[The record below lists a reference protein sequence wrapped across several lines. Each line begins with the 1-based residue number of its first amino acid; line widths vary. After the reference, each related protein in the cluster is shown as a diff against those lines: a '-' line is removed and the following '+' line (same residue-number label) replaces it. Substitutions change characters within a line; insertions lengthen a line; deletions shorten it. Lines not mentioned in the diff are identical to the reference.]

1 LGISSLVAGRI
12 DLAASEHLSEEDYVT
27 WTRRVTPNP
36 DDVVFSY
43 ETRLGE
49 AARIPD
55 GLKCCLGRRMA
66 LMRPDPTRVNAR
78 FLLYAYL
85 GPQFQETIRQ
95 RTIHGSTVDRI
106 PLVQFPRFPICV
118 PQLPEQNAIA
128 AILGSLDDK
137 IELNRRMNQTL
148 EAMAQALFKSW
159 FVDFDPVRAKAVG
172 RPPTRMDAETAALFP
187 DSLEDSVLGEI
198 PQGWSVVPFS
208 QQVNILSGGTPRT
221 AVAEYWDGGIPWVSV
236 VDTVPGPYITETEK
250 TVSHSGVV
258 NSAAKLLP
266 GETVVITARGTVGNC
281 ALLAGPMSMNQSC
294 YGLRGTNGVGQL
306 FLFQQLRDQVGR
318 LKASAHGSVF
328 DTITHA
334 TFDSLDVVAPDVA
347 TLAQYES
354 TVRTLFVRIL
364 NGQQQSKTLAAVRD
378 ALLPKLLSGEIRVK
392 EALEAFNVV
401 L

>member
-128 AILGSLDDK
+128 AILGSLD
-137 IELNRRMNQTL
+137 
-148 EAMAQALFKSW
+148 
-159 FVDFDPVRAKAVG
+159 
-172 RPPTRMDAETAALFP
+172 
-187 DSLEDSVLGEI
+187 
-198 PQGWSVVPFS
+198 
-208 QQVNILSGGTPRT
+208 
-221 AVAEYWDGGIPWVSV
+221 
-236 VDTVPGPYITETEK
+236 
-250 TVSHSGVV
+250 
-258 NSAAKLLP
+258 
-266 GETVVITARGTVGNC
+266 
-281 ALLAGPMSMNQSC
+281 
-294 YGLRGTNGVGQL
+294 
-306 FLFQQLRDQVGR
+306 
-318 LKASAHGSVF
+318 
-328 DTITHA
+328 
-334 TFDSLDVVAPDVA
+334 
-347 TLAQYES
+347 
-354 TVRTLFVRIL
+354 
-364 NGQQQSKTLAAVRD
+364 
-378 ALLPKLLSGEIRVK
+378 
-392 EALEAFNVV
+392 
-401 L
+401 